1 MSTAAKRIDETE
13 AFTTMGSVQRVATRG
28 DKRPRPDEATPFGS
42 SPENDDE
49 IVVAT
54 ARGNLRCKRAV
65 GCLVA
70 PEVGD
75 YVLVAGSPSG
85 ACFVLSVLERESADA
100 TLSVEGNLQLSVGAG
115 GLRILARDG
124 IELLTPRKLEL
135 AGHVVELTAERAR
148 MVVDELS
155 YLGSALLGEIGR
167 VRTRA
172 TSVDTVIGRLTERVR
187 ASFRRVDEIDQ
198 LDAGRIDHKAKETMT
213 LRAKCALV
221 SATEVVRVD
230 GEQIMMG

>member
-1 MSTAAKRIDETE
+1 MSTAVKRIDDTE
-13 AFTTMGSVQRVATRG
+13 AFTTMGSVQDIVANRE
-28 DKRPRPDEATPFGS
+28 RQ
-42 SPENDDE
+42 SPEGTTGGTPRGHDE

-54 ARGNLRCKRAV
+54 SRGSLRCKRAV

-70 PEVGD
+70 PAVGD
-75 YVLVAGSPSG
+75 FVLVAGSPSG
-85 ACFVLSVLERESADA
+85 ACFVLSVLEREAADA
-100 TLSVEGNLQLSVGAG
+100 TLSVDGNLELSIGAG
-115 GLRILARDG
+115 ALRVVARDG
-124 IELLTPRKLEL
+124 IDLLTPRKLEL
-135 AGHVVELTAERAR
+135 AGQAIELTAERAR

-155 YLGSALLGEIGR
+155 YLGSALVSELGR

-172 TSVDTVIGRLTERVR
+172 TAVDTVIGRLTQRVK

-221 SATEVVRVD
+221 NATEIVRVD